1 MEMLILVRGLPGSGK
16 SSFAGNFKPA
26 EVFAA
31 DDFFYRRGKGK
42 GEYAFD
48 PALLGEAHKYCQR
61 ATRSALYA
69 GSMVIVTNT
78 FSQRWELEP
87 YLKFAAEVDVRVA
100 VVDLFDGGLTDE
112 ALAERGLH
120 GVPQDTIATM
130 RARWEHDW
138 KNGDHR
144 APWERG

>member
-1 MEMLILVRGLPGSGK
+1 MLILVRGLPGSGK
-16 SSFAGNFKPA
+16 SSFAGNFESA

-31 DDFFYRRGKGK
+31 DDFFYRRGEGK
-42 GEYAFD
+42 YAFD
-48 PALLGEAHKYCQR
+48 PTLLGEAHAYCQR

-69 GSMVIVTNT
+69 GSVVVVTNT

-87 YLKFAAEVDVRVA
+87 YFKIAAEVDTRVV
-100 VVDLFDGGLTDE
+100 VVDLFDAGLDDE

-120 GVPQDTIATM
+120 GVTASGIATM

-138 KNGDHR
+138 KNGDPR

>member
-16 SSFAGNFKPA
+16 SSFARTFKDA
-26 EVFAA
+26 LVFAA
-31 DDFFYRRGKGK
+31 DDFFYRRGEGK
-42 GEYAFD
+42 YAFD
-48 PALLGEAHKYCQR
+48 PTLLGEAHLGCQR
-61 ATRSALYA
+61 DTRGALEA
-69 GSMVIVTNT
+69 GAVVVVTNT
-78 FSQRWELEP
+78 FSQRWELEA
-87 YLKFAAEVDVRVA
+87 YFKIAAEVDTQVT
-100 VVDLFDGGLTDE
+100 VVDLFDNGLTDE
-112 ALAERGLH
+112 ELAERGLH

>member
-16 SSFAGNFKPA
+16 SSFAGNFEAA

-31 DDFFYRRGKGK
+31 DDYFYKRGEGK
-42 GEYAFD
+42 YAFD
-48 PALLGEAHKYCQR
+48 PTLLGEAHKYCQR
-61 ATRSALYA
+61 ATYFALYA
-69 GSMVIVTNT
+69 GRDVVVTNT
-78 FSQRWELEP
+78 FSCRWELEP
-87 YLKFAAEVDVRVA
+87 YLKFAAEVDTQVT

-112 ALAERGLH
+112 GLAERGLH
-120 GVPQDTIATM
+120 GVTASGIATM

-138 KNGDHR
+138 KNGDPR